1 MDMRI
6 IVLAERFEAGV
17 WKDWEHTCGEEEVD
31 AVIDSAN
38 AKARDQLQSKP
49 SYIDYLKGAAYLFD
63 VAYGS
68 RENPRDG
75 DTQVY
80 GVIVDEVVIGNRE
93 KVQRHRLLKDLV
105 H

>member
-1 MDMRI
+1 MRI

-49 SYIDYLKGAAYLFD
+49 SCIDYLKGAAYVFD

-80 GVIVDEVVIGNRE
+80 GVIVDEVVIGTRE